1 MAEKKKN
8 KKDGAKT
15 PSKASKAS
23 NEASNAAND
32 ASTNE
37 VKAGD
42 KPPTCRSSAP
52 SGW

>member
-8 KKDGAKT
+8 KKSDKKAS
-15 PSKASKAS
+15 PKASKAS
-23 NEASNAAND
+23 NEAPKSAND

-42 KPPTCRSSAP
+42 KPPTCRSSVIA
-52 SGW
+52 GW